1 MTALHG
7 RRPRFAGRGM
17 ALAAC
22 MVAAT
27 GSPFAQVAPP
37 FTELYRQT
45 QDSPR
50 QVELNADVNRAEGLA
65 RQTRARPNPTVS
77 LTTENFAGQQP
88 FGGFSQSED
97 TIQISQ
103 PFELPGKRR
112 SRIAAGDAG
121 VAAARA
127 RAHEERIAYAY
138 DLARAYA
145 GAEIADRHIELA
157 QDEVEEAEADLAAAR
172 ALVDAGKEARLR
184 SLRAETEVNAQRVQ
198 LDTARA
204 ERIGAYARLSALA
217 GQATSYS
224 ALAEPMLERLAPVT
238 GAGPIDPLQTAPYLA
253 AKADSAAA
261 ATRAVAAGHH
271 SLPDVTVSVGVRR
284 LAANSANAFV
294 AGVSVPL
301 PLFDRNRGNV
311 DAAQA
316 ELRGA
321 QAREAAARLETRAAI
336 AGALA
341 LNDAADARA
350 LAADRS
356 RRLAEEAYRL
366 ARIAYE
372 AGKSPL
378 MELLAARHGLGAA
391 RDALL
396 DARTAQFEA
405 RASLARLEG
414 RTVTGEVVP

>member
-1 MTALHG
+1 
-7 RRPRFAGRGM
+7 M
-17 ALAAC
+17 ALVAC
-22 MVAAT
+22 MVAAN
-27 GSPFAQVAPP
+27 GSAFAQVAPP

-50 QVELNADVNRAEGLA
+50 QVELNADVDRAEGLA

-103 PFELPGKRR
+103 PIELGAKRR
-112 SRIAAGDAG
+112 SRIAAGEAG

-127 RAHEERIAYAY
+127 RALEERVAYAY

-184 SLRAETEVNAQRVQ
+184 SLRAETEVNAQQVQ

-217 GQATSYS
+217 GQGAAYS
-224 ALAEPMLERLAPVT
+224 ALAQSMLERLAPMT

-261 ATRAVAAGHH
+261 AARAVAAGRH

-284 LAANSANAFV
+284 LAANSANALV

-311 DAAQA
+311 DAAEA
-316 ELRGA
+316 EFRGA
-321 QAREAAARLETRAAI
+321 QAREAAARLNTQAAI

-356 RRLAEEAYRL
+356 RRLAEEAYHL

-378 MELLAARHGLGAA
+378 TELLTARHGLGAA

-414 RTVTGEVVP
+414 RTITGEVVQ